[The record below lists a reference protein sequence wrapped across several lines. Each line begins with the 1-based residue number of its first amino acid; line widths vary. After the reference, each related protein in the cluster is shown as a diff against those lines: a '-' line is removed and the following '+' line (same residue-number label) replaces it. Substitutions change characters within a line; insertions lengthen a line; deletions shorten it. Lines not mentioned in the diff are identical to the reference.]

1 MGKFEITVVP
11 LGEEFLLVSWPST
24 AISVDISEEL
34 LAFEKFISKHLSEFI
49 LATNP
54 AYASLCIRFRNKKTS
69 IAELTHLLLE
79 AYQGFDFNSFETNK
93 YWEIPVCYH
102 PELGPDLIECA
113 TRTSLELATFIEIHT
128 QPFYRVYF
136 IGFLPGFLYLGGL
149 DKKLFIPR
157 KATPRTKVPK
167 GAVGIAGQQTGI
179 YPQASPGG
187 WQLIGQTKVELFH
200 PDQATPTPFQA
211 GDYLKFTAIT
221 LEEFK
226 TAPHF
231 PILKSKEADA

>member
-1 MGKFEITVVP
+1 MGKYKISIAS
-11 LGEEFLLVSWPST
+11 LGAEFLLLSWP
-24 AISVDISEEL
+24 ANISVELSEEV
-34 LAFEKFISKHLSEFI
+34 LAFEKFITHNLSKFI

-54 AYASLCIRFRNKKTS
+54 AYASLCIRYNNKIS
-69 IAELTHLLLE
+69 FAELKKLLLD
-79 AYQGFDFNSFETNK
+79 AYLNFDVNIVETKK

-102 PELGPDLIECA
+102 RKLGPDLLECA
-113 TRTSLELATFIEIHT
+113 HRTSLTLETLIELHT
-128 QPFYRVYF
+128 KPFYRIYF

-149 DKKLFIPR
+149 DKQLFIPR
-157 KATPRTKVPK
+157 KETPRTKVPK

-200 PDQATPTPFQA
+200 PNQTPPTTFQP
-211 GDYLKFTAIT
+211 GDYLKFKAIT

-226 TAPHF
+226 TATHL
-231 PILKSKEADA
+231 PILKTKEADA